1 MILVPKKESYGT
13 KKSMKYFIRY
23 DNNDVIRSLCIKLL
37 QMIGYVKYF
46 GSNKT
51 RSVKAVKKVR

>member
-1 MILVPKKESYGT
+1 MVNNWV
-13 KKSMKYFIRY
+13 KYSNGYNDNDFIRPLY
-23 DNNDVIRSLCIKLL
+23 IDLL

-51 RSVKAVKKVR
+51 ILLRLAIC